1 MTNREAL
8 QAELSVRVPSNTID
22 LNLVKQNLDPEAT
35 FDPESDE
42 NQKGIDLAL
51 AGLILFICLSPK
63 SLKELDLQLTNQNVK
78 DLLLLRAGLLRKHGL
93 DDEMSQESE
102 IISIS
107 DRW

>member
-22 LNLVKQNLDPEAT
+22 LNLVKQKLDPSAT
-35 FDPESDE
+35 FDPEDDE
-42 NQKGIDLAL
+42 NQKRIDLAL

-63 SLKELDLQLTNQNVK
+63 SIKELDFAITQQDVK
-78 DLLLLRAGLLRKHGL
+78 DLLALRSGLLKKHGV
-93 DDEMSQESE
+93 DDEMSQEPT

>member
-8 QAELSVRVPSNTID
+8 QAQIQLRVPPVTLD
-22 LNLVKQNLDPEAT
+22 LNLVKNGVDPDAEFKPLDT
-35 FDPESDE
+35 E
-42 NQKGIDLAL
+42 NVRGIDLAL

-63 SLKELDLQLTNQNVK
+63 SIKELDFAITQQDVK
-78 DLLLLRAGLLRKHGL
+78 DLLALRSGLLKKHGV
-93 DDEMSQESE
+93 DDEMSQEPT